1 MSIYRTPLFDPTIS
15 DVQLIIAAPQAAVY
29 VLQLLIIYRVDWAMA
44 KEGGYCLNIN
54 SAYIWPTSANLS
66 IENKAHRELG
76 TDEPLDLPKLPKWFN
91 TSSSSKLGYMFKAIL
106 SLPFYIFVP
115 IFTPRKLRDFPS
127 VYGFQPSATSRKQFQ
142 GRFSTSLGEYE
153 FCYISKYLKPL
164 R

>member
-1 MSIYRTPLFDPTIS
+1 MLTIYQLVIFLIDISNTLIDPTIS

-66 IENKAHRELG
+66 IENKAYRELG
-76 TDEPLDLPKLPKWFN
+76 SPEPKD
-91 TSSSSKLGYMFKAIL
+91 IL
-106 SLPFYIFVP
+106 CPNP
-115 IFTPRKLRDFPS
+115 IWTPRGLRDFPS